1 VTCGE
6 TGLIFFHFSNSYK
19 NCNNFEE
26 RKRIF
31 LSQLDTKRNPS
42 EGFFQR
48 SQRTPIFV
56 PYGIKSFDL
65 IMINLKMK
73 YDKHFTFKNGWET
86 IMINNSS
93 LRKWD
98 RLAKKQLNQQF
109 LNEIIQG
116 LNCSSFEASAI
127 LETVHKVYAPY
138 FVPKG
143 SPRENKWSFKAWS
156 NTFPGGFY

>member
-1 VTCGE
+1 MS
-6 TGLIFFHFSNSYK
+6 LRMS
-19 NCNNFEE
+19 
-26 RKRIF
+26 
-31 LSQLDTKRNPS
+31 
-42 EGFFQR
+42 QR
-48 SQRTPIFV
+48 SHGTPLETLIFV

-65 IMINLKMK
+65 IMINLRMK
-73 YDKHFTFKNGWET
+73 FYKYFTFKNGWEI
-86 IMINNSS
+86 IMINNYS

-138 FVPKG
+138 FGKIYH
-143 SPRENKWSFKAWS
+143 RKRKFICES
-156 NTFPGGFY
+156 NRNQSKI

>member
-1 VTCGE
+1 MIGYLPRSTQR
-6 TGLIFFHFSNSYK
+6 IIN
-19 NCNNFEE
+19 EE
-26 RKRIF
+26 C
-31 LSQLDTKRNPS
+31 S
-42 EGFFQR
+42 EGHVPEA
-48 SQRTPIFV
+48 SLWGRTPIFV